1 MRRATVKSAI
11 FAALFGLA
19 AAACNDTTNPTQKP
33 SASLGALTGNL
44 TITTT
49 TTGASL
55 DPDGYTITLDLLQSQ
70 SVTTN
75 GSVTFN
81 DVLAGPHVV
90 AISGVAGNCTVSGG
104 TTQTALVPLGGSAQV
119 AFTINCTS
127 TGPTT
132 GNLTV
137 STSTTGSNIDPDGYT
152 VTVDGGASQA
162 IGANG
167 SVTFS
172 GLAAGSHSVA
182 LSGVAGNCTVSGG
195 SSRTVSVPA
204 GGTATTSFAISCTAT
219 TGNLTVSTSTT
230 GSNLDPDGYTAT
242 VDGGAS
248 QAIGT
253 NGSVTFSGLS
263 AGNHTVVLS
272 GVAGNCTVSGG
283 TSRTVSVPGG
293 GAATASFAISCA
305 ATTGNLTVSTSTTGS
320 NLDPDGYT
328 VTLDGGASQAIGTNG
343 SVTFSGLSAGNHTV
357 VLSGVA
363 ANCTVSGGSSRTVNV
378 PSGGTASA
386 SFSITCAATPPP
398 SGNLAVT
405 TNTTGSN
412 LDPDGYTVTLDGGA
426 SQAIATNGSVTFSGL
441 PAGSHTVVLSG
452 VAANCTV
459 SGGNSQTVNV
469 PSGATAT
476 ASFAITCAATNSNGS
491 LTVTTSTTGSNLDPD
506 GYTVVVD
513 NGAASQPIP
522 DNGSVTFTGPAGDHT
537 VGLSGVA
544 ANCTISGANPRTVT
558 VPAGGTT
565 STTFAVTCAATST
578 TGNLTV
584 TTSTTGSNLDPDG
597 YTATV
602 DGAASQPI
610 TDNGTVTFSGLSAG
624 SHTVALSGIAGNC
637 SVSGSNP
644 QTVTVPS
651 GGTASASFAIS
662 CAATSTNGSLTV
674 TTSTTGSNLDPDG
687 YTVVV
692 DNGAASQPI
701 PDNGSVTFTGPAG
714 DHTVGLSGVAANCT
728 VSGANPR
735 TITVPAGGTTSTTF
749 AVTCA
754 AQQTGGEVI
763 GKGQVGTGSPTPGN
777 NVQTFDFDVR
787 ADLTGRFTGTDYS
800 DLHPGGVPATLTTD
814 PASDPAT
821 SFTAYRN
828 SSTACADPTRGVEVD
843 AIGREDTGGLVSYT
857 MAVCDNGPANSGQ
870 DFWSVFIPS
879 ENFGRSGNV
888 TSGDIVK
895 M

>member
-1 MRRATVKSAI
+1 MRRATAKSAI

-19 AAACNDTTNPTQKP
+19 AAACNDTTSPTQKP
-33 SASLGALTGNL
+33 TTSLGVLTSNL

-70 SVTTN
+70 SAATN

-81 DVLAGPHVV
+81 NVLAGPHVV

-104 TTQTALVPLGGSAQV
+104 TTQTVLVPLGGSAQV
-119 AFTINCTS
+119 AFTITCTS
-127 TGPTT
+127 TAP
-132 GNLTV
+132 
-137 STSTTGSNIDPDGYT
+137 
-152 VTVDGGASQA
+152 
-162 IGANG
+162 
-167 SVTFS
+167 
-172 GLAAGSHSVA
+172 
-182 LSGVAGNCTVSGG
+182 
-195 SSRTVSVPA
+195 
-204 GGTATTSFAISCTAT
+204 T

-248 QAIGT
+248 QVVGT
-253 NGSVTFSGLS
+253 NGSITFSGLP
-263 AGNHTVVLS
+263 AGS
-272 GVAGNCTVSGG
+272 
-283 TSRTVSVPGG
+283 
-293 GAATASFAISCA
+293 
-305 ATTGNLTVSTSTTGS
+305 
-320 NLDPDGYT
+320 
-328 VTLDGGASQAIGTNG
+328 
-343 SVTFSGLSAGNHTV
+343 HTV

-363 ANCTVSGGSSRTVNV
+363 ANCTVSGGNSRTVNV

-398 SGNLAVT
+398 SGNLTVT

-412 LDPDGYTVTLDGGA
+412 LDPDGYTATVDGAA
-426 SQAIATNGSVTFSGL
+426 SQPITDNGTVTFSGL
-441 PAGSHTVVLSG
+441 AAGSHTVVLSG

-459 SGGNSQTVNV
+459 SGGTSQTVNV
-469 PSGATAT
+469 PSGGTAS
-476 ASFAITCAATNSNGS
+476 ASFAIGCAATSTNGS
-491 LTVTTSTTGSNLDPD
+491 LTVTTNTTGSNLDPD

-544 ANCTISGANPRTVT
+544 ANCTVSGANPRTIT

-565 STTFAVTCAATST
+565 STTFAVTCAAAST

-584 TTSTTGSNLDPDG
+584 TTGTTGSNLDPDG

-662 CAATSTNGSLTV
+662 CAAISTNGSLTV

-735 TITVPAGGTTSTTF
+735 TVTVPAGGTTSTTF

-754 AQQTGGEVI
+754 AQPTGGEVI

-787 ADLTGRFTGTDYS
+787 ADLSGRFTGTDYS

-814 PASDPAT
+814 HASDPAT
-821 SFTAYRN
+821 GFTAYRN
-828 SSTACADPTRGVEVD
+828 SSTACSDPTRGVEVD
-843 AIGREDTGGLVSYT
+843 AIGREDTGGLVNYT

>member
-19 AAACNDTTNPTQKP
+19 AAACNDTTNPTQTP
-33 SASLGALTGNL
+33 SASLGVLTGNL

-70 SVTTN
+70 SIATN

-104 TTQTALVPLGGSAQV
+104 TTQTVLVPLGGSAQV

-167 SVTFS
+167 SATFS
-172 GLAAGSHSVA
+172 GLPAGS
-182 LSGVAGNCTVSGG
+182 
-195 SSRTVSVPA
+195 
-204 GGTATTSFAISCTAT
+204 
-219 TGNLTVSTSTT
+219 
-230 GSNLDPDGYTAT
+230 
-242 VDGGAS
+242 
-248 QAIGT
+248 
-253 NGSVTFSGLS
+253 
-263 AGNHTVVLS
+263 
-272 GVAGNCTVSGG
+272 
-283 TSRTVSVPGG
+283 
-293 GAATASFAISCA
+293 
-305 ATTGNLTVSTSTTGS
+305 
-320 NLDPDGYT
+320 
-328 VTLDGGASQAIGTNG
+328 
-343 SVTFSGLSAGNHTV
+343 HTV

-398 SGNLAVT
+398 SGNLTVT

-459 SGGNSQTVNV
+459 SGGTSRTVNV
-469 PSGATAT
+469 PSGGTAT
-476 ASFAITCAATNSNGS
+476 AGFAITCAATN
-491 LTVTTSTTGSNLDPD
+491 
-506 GYTVVVD
+506 
-513 NGAASQPIP
+513 
-522 DNGSVTFTGPAGDHT
+522 
-537 VGLSGVA
+537 
-544 ANCTISGANPRTVT
+544 
-558 VPAGGTT
+558 
-565 STTFAVTCAATST
+565 
-578 TGNLTV
+578 
-584 TTSTTGSNLDPDG
+584 
-597 YTATV
+597 
-602 DGAASQPI
+602 
-610 TDNGTVTFSGLSAG
+610 
-624 SHTVALSGIAGNC
+624 
-637 SVSGSNP
+637 
-644 QTVTVPS
+644 
-651 GGTASASFAIS
+651 
-662 CAATSTNGSLTV
+662 TNGSLTV

-701 PDNGSVTFTGPAG
+701 ADNGSVTFTGPAG

-735 TITVPAGGTTSTTF
+735 TVTVPAGGTTSTTF
-749 AVTCA
+749 AATCA

-787 ADLTGRFTGTDYS
+787 ADLTGRFTGTDYG

-814 PASDPAT
+814 PVSDPAT
-821 SFTAYRN
+821 SFTAFR
-828 SSTACADPTRGVEVD
+828 SSSSVCSDPSRGVEIDGV
-843 AIGREDTGGLVSYT
+843 GREDTGGLVSYT
-857 MAVCDNGPANSGQ
+857 LSVCDNGPANSGT
-870 DFWSVFIPS
+870 DFFDIFIPS
-879 ENFGRSGNV
+879 EGFGRSGNV

-895 M
+895 S

>member
-1 MRRATVKSAI
+1 MRRATAKSAI

-19 AAACNDTTNPTQKP
+19 TAACNDTTSPTQKP

-44 TITTT
+44 SITTT

-70 SVTTN
+70 SVATN

-104 TTQTALVPLGGSAQV
+104 ATQTVLVPLGGSAQV
-119 AFTINCTS
+119 AFTITCTS

-132 GNLTV
+132 GDLTV

-152 VTVDGGASQA
+152 VTVDGGTSQA

-182 LSGVAGNCTVSGG
+182 LSGVA
-195 SSRTVSVPA
+195 A
-204 GGTATTSFAISCTAT
+204 
-219 TGNLTVSTSTT
+219 
-230 GSNLDPDGYTAT
+230 
-242 VDGGAS
+242 
-248 QAIGT
+248 
-253 NGSVTFSGLS
+253 
-263 AGNHTVVLS
+263 
-272 GVAGNCTVSGG
+272 NCTVSGG
-283 TSRTVSVPGG
+283 TS
-293 GAATASFAISCA
+293 
-305 ATTGNLTVSTSTTGS
+305 
-320 NLDPDGYT
+320 
-328 VTLDGGASQAIGTNG
+328 
-343 SVTFSGLSAGNHTV
+343 
-357 VLSGVA
+357 
-363 ANCTVSGGSSRTVNV
+363 
-378 PSGGTASA
+378 
-386 SFSITCAATPPP
+386 
-398 SGNLAVT
+398 
-405 TNTTGSN
+405 
-412 LDPDGYTVTLDGGA
+412 
-426 SQAIATNGSVTFSGL
+426 
-441 PAGSHTVVLSG
+441 
-452 VAANCTV
+452 
-459 SGGNSQTVNV
+459 
-469 PSGATAT
+469 
-476 ASFAITCAATNSNGS
+476 
-491 LTVTTSTTGSNLDPD
+491 
-506 GYTVVVD
+506 
-513 NGAASQPIP
+513 
-522 DNGSVTFTGPAGDHT
+522 
-537 VGLSGVA
+537 
-544 ANCTISGANPRTVT
+544 
-558 VPAGGTT
+558 
-565 STTFAVTCAATST
+565 
-578 TGNLTV
+578 
-584 TTSTTGSNLDPDG
+584 
-597 YTATV
+597 
-602 DGAASQPI
+602 
-610 TDNGTVTFSGLSAG
+610 
-624 SHTVALSGIAGNC
+624 
-637 SVSGSNP
+637 

-735 TITVPAGGTTSTTF
+735 TVTVPAGGTTSTTF

-754 AQQTGGEVI
+754 ATSTTGNLTVTTSTTGSNLDPDGYTATVDGAASQPITDNGTVTFSGLAAGSHTVVLSGVAANCTVSGGTSQTVTVPSGGTASASFAISCAATSTNGSLTVTTSTTGSNLDPDGYTVVVDNGAASQPISDNGSVTFTGPAGDHTVGLSGVAANCTVSGANPRTVTVPGGGTTSTTFAVTCAATSTTGGEVI

-777 NVQTFDFDVR
+777 NVQTFDFDIR
-787 ADLTGRFTGTDYS
+787 SDLTGRFTGTDYS

-843 AIGREDTGGLVSYT
+843 AIGREDTGGLVNYT

>member
-1 MRRATVKSAI
+1 MRRTTARCMI
-11 FAALFGLA
+11 FAALFSLA
-19 AAACNDTTNPTQKP
+19 AAACNDTTTSPTQKP
-33 SASLGALTGNL
+33 SASLGALTGHL
-44 TITTT
+44 SVTTT

-70 SVTTN
+70 SVATN

-104 TTQTALVPLGGSAQV
+104 TTQTALVPLGGTAQV
-119 AFTINCTS
+119 AFGINCTS

-137 STSTTGSNIDPDGYT
+137 STSTNGSNVDPDGYS
-152 VTVDGGASQA
+152 VTVDGGASKA
-162 IGANG
+162 IGTNG

-172 GLAAGSHSVA
+172 GLPAGSHSVA

-195 SSRTVSVPA
+195 SSRTVNVPA
-204 GGTATTSFAISCTAT
+204 GGTASTSFA
-219 TGNLTVSTSTT
+219 V
-230 GSNLDPDGYTAT
+230 
-242 VDGGAS
+242 
-248 QAIGT
+248 
-253 NGSVTFSGLS
+253 
-263 AGNHTVVLS
+263 
-272 GVAGNCTVSGG
+272 
-283 TSRTVSVPGG
+283 
-293 GAATASFAISCA
+293 SCA

-320 NLDPDGYT
+320 NVDPDGYT
-328 VTLDGGASQAIGTNG
+328 ATINGGASQAIGTNA
-343 SVTFSGLSAGNHTV
+343 SVTFSGLAAGNHTV

-363 ANCTVSGGSSRTVNV
+363 GNC
-378 PSGGTASA
+378 A
-386 SFSITCAATPPP
+386 
-398 SGNLAVT
+398 
-405 TNTTGSN
+405 
-412 LDPDGYTVTLDGGA
+412 
-426 SQAIATNGSVTFSGL
+426 
-441 PAGSHTVVLSG
+441 
-452 VAANCTV
+452 V
-459 SGGNSQTVNV
+459 SGGNSRTVSV
-469 PSGATAT
+469 PAGGTAS
-476 ASFAITCAATNSNGS
+476 ASFAITCAATSTNGS
-491 LTVTTSTTGSNLDPD
+491 LTVTASTTGSNLDPN
-506 GYTVVVD
+506 GYTVVID

-522 DNGSVTFTGPAGDHT
+522 DNGSVTFTGP
-537 VGLSGVA
+537 SG
-544 ANCTISGANPRTVT
+544 N
-558 VPAGGTT
+558 
-565 STTFAVTCAATST
+565 
-578 TGNLTV
+578 
-584 TTSTTGSNLDPDG
+584 
-597 YTATV
+597 
-602 DGAASQPI
+602 
-610 TDNGTVTFSGLSAG
+610 
-624 SHTVALSGIAGNC
+624 HTVA
-637 SVSGSNP
+637 
-644 QTVTVPS
+644 
-651 GGTASASFAIS
+651 
-662 CAATSTNGSLTV
+662 
-674 TTSTTGSNLDPDG
+674 
-687 YTVVV
+687 
-692 DNGAASQPI
+692 
-701 PDNGSVTFTGPAG
+701 
-714 DHTVGLSGVAANCT
+714 LSGVAANCT

-814 PASDPAT
+814 HASDPAT
-821 SFTAYRN
+821 GFTAYRN

>member
-1 MRRATVKSAI
+1 MRRATAKSAI

-19 AAACNDTTNPTQKP
+19 AAACNDTTSPTQKP
-33 SASLGALTGNL
+33 TTSLGVLTSNL

-70 SVTTN
+70 SVATN

-81 DVLAGPHVV
+81 NVLAGPHVV

-104 TTQTALVPLGGSAQV
+104 TTQTVLVPLGGSAQV
-119 AFTINCTS
+119 AFTITCTS
-127 TGPTT
+127 TGP
-132 GNLTV
+132 
-137 STSTTGSNIDPDGYT
+137 
-152 VTVDGGASQA
+152 
-162 IGANG
+162 
-167 SVTFS
+167 
-172 GLAAGSHSVA
+172 
-182 LSGVAGNCTVSGG
+182 
-195 SSRTVSVPA
+195 
-204 GGTATTSFAISCTAT
+204 T

-272 GVAGNCTVSGG
+272 GVARNCTVSGG
-283 TSRTVSVPGG
+283 TSRTVNVPGG
-293 GAATASFAISCA
+293 GAATASFAISCT

-320 NLDPDGYT
+320 NLDPDGYS

-343 SVTFSGLSAGNHTV
+343 SVTFSGLSAG
-357 VLSGVA
+357 
-363 ANCTVSGGSSRTVNV
+363 
-378 PSGGTASA
+378 
-386 SFSITCAATPPP
+386 
-398 SGNLAVT
+398 
-405 TNTTGSN
+405 
-412 LDPDGYTVTLDGGA
+412 
-426 SQAIATNGSVTFSGL
+426 
-441 PAGSHTVVLSG
+441 SHTVVLSG

-459 SGGNSQTVNV
+459 NGGNSRTVNV
-469 PSGATAT
+469 PSGGTAT
-476 ASFAITCAATNSNGS
+476 ASFAITCAATNS
-491 LTVTTSTTGSNLDPD
+491 
-506 GYTVVVD
+506 
-513 NGAASQPIP
+513 
-522 DNGSVTFTGPAGDHT
+522 
-537 VGLSGVA
+537 
-544 ANCTISGANPRTVT
+544 
-558 VPAGGTT
+558 
-565 STTFAVTCAATST
+565 
-578 TGNLTV
+578 
-584 TTSTTGSNLDPDG
+584 
-597 YTATV
+597 
-602 DGAASQPI
+602 
-610 TDNGTVTFSGLSAG
+610 
-624 SHTVALSGIAGNC
+624 
-637 SVSGSNP
+637 
-644 QTVTVPS
+644 
-651 GGTASASFAIS
+651 
-662 CAATSTNGSLTV
+662 NGSLTV

-787 ADLTGRFTGTDYS
+787 ADLSGRFTGTDYS

-814 PASDPAT
+814 HASDPAT
-821 SFTAYRN
+821 GFTAYRN
-828 SSTACADPTRGVEVD
+828 SSTACSDPTRGVEVD
-843 AIGREDTGGLVSYT
+843 AIGREDTGGLVNYT

>member
-1 MRRATVKSAI
+1 MRRTTARCMI
-11 FAALFGLA
+11 FAALFSLA
-19 AAACNDTTNPTQKP
+19 AAACNDTTTSPTQKP

-70 SVTTN
+70 SVATN
-75 GSVTFN
+75 GNVTFN
-81 DVLAGPHVV
+81 DVLVGPHVV

-104 TTQTALVPLGGSAQV
+104 TTQTALVPLGGTAQV

-137 STSTTGSNIDPDGYT
+137 STSTTGSNVDPDGYT
-152 VTVDGGASQA
+152 ATIDGGASQP
-162 IGANG
+162 IGTNG

-172 GLAAGSHSVA
+172 GLAAGNHTVA

-195 SSRTVSVPA
+195 NSRSVSVPA
-204 GGTATTSFAISCTAT
+204 GGTASTSFAIT
-219 TGNLTVSTSTT
+219 
-230 GSNLDPDGYTAT
+230 
-242 VDGGAS
+242 
-248 QAIGT
+248 
-253 NGSVTFSGLS
+253 
-263 AGNHTVVLS
+263 
-272 GVAGNCTVSGG
+272 
-283 TSRTVSVPGG
+283 
-293 GAATASFAISCA
+293 CA
-305 ATTGNLTVSTSTTGS
+305 ATTGNLS
-320 NLDPDGYT
+320 
-328 VTLDGGASQAIGTNG
+328 
-343 SVTFSGLSAGNHTV
+343 
-357 VLSGVA
+357 
-363 ANCTVSGGSSRTVNV
+363 
-378 PSGGTASA
+378 
-386 SFSITCAATPPP
+386 
-398 SGNLAVT
+398 VT

-412 LDPDGYTVTLDGGA
+412 LDPDGYTVTVDGGA
-426 SQAIATNGSVTFSGL
+426 NQAIATNGSVTFSGL
-441 PAGSHTVVLSG
+441 SAGSHTVALSG
-452 VAANCTV
+452 IAANCSV
-459 SGGNSQTVNV
+459 SGSNPQTVTV
-469 PSGATAT
+469 PSGGT
-476 ASFAITCAATNSNGS
+476 ASASFVISCAATSTNGS

-506 GYTVVVD
+506 GYTVVID

-522 DNGSVTFTGPAGDHT
+522 DNGSVTFTGPAGNHT
-537 VGLSGVA
+537 VALSGVA
-544 ANCTISGANPRTVT
+544 ANCTVG
-558 VPAGGTT
+558 GGT
-565 STTFAVTCAATST
+565 S
-578 TGNLTV
+578 
-584 TTSTTGSNLDPDG
+584 
-597 YTATV
+597 
-602 DGAASQPI
+602 
-610 TDNGTVTFSGLSAG
+610 
-624 SHTVALSGIAGNC
+624 
-637 SVSGSNP
+637 
-644 QTVTVPS
+644 QTVNVPS
-651 GGTASASFAIS
+651 GGTGSASFAIS

-735 TITVPAGGTTSTTF
+735 TITVPAGRTTSTTF

-754 AQQTGGEVI
+754 AQQTSGEVI
-763 GKGQVGTGSPTPGN
+763 GKGQVGSGSPTPGN

-814 PASDPAT
+814 HASDPAT
-821 SFTAYRN
+821 GFTAYRD

>member
-1 MRRATVKSAI
+1 MRRATATSAI
-11 FAALFGLA
+11 LAALFGLA
-19 AAACNDTTNPTQKP
+19 AAACNDTTSPTRKP
-33 SASLGALTGNL
+33 SASLGAPTGNL

-70 SVTTN
+70 SVATN

-104 TTQTALVPLGGSAQV
+104 TTQTVLIPLGGSAQV

-195 SSRTVSVPA
+195 SSRTVNVPA
-204 GGTATTSFAISCTAT
+204 GGTATTSFAISCAAT

-272 GVAGNCTVSGG
+272 GVA
-283 TSRTVSVPGG
+283 
-293 GAATASFAISCA
+293 
-305 ATTGNLTVSTSTTGS
+305 
-320 NLDPDGYT
+320 
-328 VTLDGGASQAIGTNG
+328 
-343 SVTFSGLSAGNHTV
+343 
-357 VLSGVA
+357 
-363 ANCTVSGGSSRTVNV
+363 ANCT
-378 PSGGTASA
+378 A
-386 SFSITCAATPPP
+386 
-398 SGNLAVT
+398 
-405 TNTTGSN
+405 
-412 LDPDGYTVTLDGGA
+412 
-426 SQAIATNGSVTFSGL
+426 
-441 PAGSHTVVLSG
+441 
-452 VAANCTV
+452 

-469 PSGATAT
+469 PSGGTAT
-476 ASFAITCAATNSNGS
+476 ASFAITCAATNTNGS

-513 NGAASQPIP
+513 GGAASQPIP
-522 DNGSVTFTGPAGDHT
+522 DNGSVMFTGPAGDHA

-544 ANCTISGANPRTVT
+544 ANCTVSGANPRTVT

-565 STTFAVTCAATST
+565 STTFAVTCAATTT

-610 TDNGTVTFSGLSAG
+610 TDNGTVTFSGLAAG

-662 CAATSTNGSLTV
+662 CAATSSNGSLTV

-754 AQQTGGEVI
+754 AQQTSGEVI

-777 NVQTFDFDVR
+777 NVQTFDFDIR
-787 ADLTGRFTGTDYS
+787 SDLTGRFTGTDYS

-814 PASDPAT
+814 PVSDPAT
-821 SFTAYRN
+821 AFTAYRN
-828 SSTACADPTRGVEVD
+828 SSTACSDPTRGVEVD
-843 AIGREDTGGLVSYT
+843 AIGREDTGGLVNYT

>member
-1 MRRATVKSAI
+1 MRRATVTSAI
-11 FAALFGLA
+11 FAALFSLA

-70 SVTTN
+70 SIATN

-132 GNLTV
+132 GNLAV

-283 TSRTVSVPGG
+283 TSRTVNVPGG
-293 GAATASFAISCA
+293 GTATASFAISCT

-328 VTLDGGASQAIGTNG
+328 VTLDGGASQAVGTNG

-357 VLSGVA
+357 ALSGVA
-363 ANCTVSGGSSRTVNV
+363 GNCTVSGGTSRTVNV
-378 PSGGTASA
+378 PGGGTATA
-386 SFSITCAATPPP
+386 SFAISCAATT
-398 SGNLAVT
+398 GNLGVT

-459 SGGNSQTVNV
+459 SGGNSQAVNV
-469 PSGATAT
+469 PSGGTAT

-513 NGAASQPIP
+513 G
-522 DNGSVTFTGPAGDHT
+522 
-537 VGLSGVA
+537 
-544 ANCTISGANPRTVT
+544 
-558 VPAGGTT
+558 
-565 STTFAVTCAATST
+565 
-578 TGNLTV
+578 
-584 TTSTTGSNLDPDG
+584 
-597 YTATV
+597 
-602 DGAASQPI
+602 
-610 TDNGTVTFSGLSAG
+610 
-624 SHTVALSGIAGNC
+624 
-637 SVSGSNP
+637 
-644 QTVTVPS
+644 
-651 GGTASASFAIS
+651 
-662 CAATSTNGSLTV
+662 
-674 TTSTTGSNLDPDG
+674 
-687 YTVVV
+687 
-692 DNGAASQPI
+692 GAASQPI

-754 AQQTGGEVI
+754 ATSTTGNLTVTTSTTGSNLDPDGYTATVDGATSQPITDNGSVTFSGLSAGSHTVALSGIAGNCSVSGSNPQTVTVPSGGTASASFAISCASTSTNGSLTVTTSTTGSNLDPDGYTVVVDNGAASQPIADNGSVTFTGPAGDHTVGLSGVAANCTVSGANPRTVTVPAGGTTSTTFAVTCAAQQTGGEVI

-777 NVQTFDFDVR
+777 NVQTFDFDIR
-787 ADLTGRFTGTDYS
+787 SDLTGRFTGTDYS

-814 PASDPAT
+814 HASDPAT
-821 SFTAYRN
+821 GFTAYRN

-843 AIGREDTGGLVSYT
+843 AIGREDTGGLVNYT